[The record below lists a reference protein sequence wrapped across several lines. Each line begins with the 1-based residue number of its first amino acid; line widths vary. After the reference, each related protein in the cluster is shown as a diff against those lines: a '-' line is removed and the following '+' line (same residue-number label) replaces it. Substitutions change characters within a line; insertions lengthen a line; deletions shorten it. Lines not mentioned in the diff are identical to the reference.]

1 MINPA
6 FPSWRRSNPTT
17 SRAAQKITLPCEIAG
32 RFFPAADVD
41 SFEFEAH
48 KGEVWWVEV
57 ASERL
62 GLPTDPFVLVQH
74 VTQQGAT
81 EKLDD
86 VAELNDIPSPV
97 KVATYFYAYDGP
109 PYNAGS
115 LDVLGK
121 VEIKEDGL
129 HRLQVRDLFGENRSD
144 PRHVYKLI
152 LRKAAPDF
160 AVVAWAFHME
170 LRNGDRNALSM
181 PIALRGGGTM
191 ALEVVAVRRDGFD
204 GPIEL
209 SMEDLPEGMIACGLK
224 IPPGQNRGIMLIT
237 AAENC
242 AALVGYRQD
251 RRSGTDRW
259 RTGEPPLP
267 AGFDDLASAGL
278 VAGDSLPA
286 IARRRAGID
295 QWFREYTDQH
305 RPGRK
310 QVVGSSRLVASSP
323 SL

>member
-1 MINPA
+1 MD
-6 FPSWRRSNPTT
+6 T
-17 SRAAQKITLPCEIAG
+17 
-32 RFFPAADVD
+32 
-41 SFEFEAH
+41 FEFEAR

-62 GLPTDPFVLVQH
+62 GLSTDPFVLVQH
-74 VTQQGAT
+74 VTQEGT
-81 EKLDD
+81 VEKLDD
-86 VAELNDIPSPV
+86 VAELNDIPSPM

-144 PRHVYKLI
+144 PRNVYKLI

-160 AVVAWAFHME
+160 ALVAWAFHME

-204 GPIEL
+204 GRDRAVHGGSARGNERL
-209 SMEDLPEGMIACGLK
+209 RLEDSGGSESRNHAD
-224 IPPGQNRGIMLIT
+224 NR
-237 AAENC
+237 
-242 AALVGYRQD
+242 R
-251 RRSGTDRW
+251 
-259 RTGEPPLP
+259 
-267 AGFDDLASAGL
+267 
-278 VAGDSLPA
+278 
-286 IARRRAGID
+286 
-295 QWFREYTDQH
+295 
-305 RPGRK
+305 
-310 QVVGSSRLVASSP
+310 
-323 SL
+323 